1 MCPSPSS
8 SSYSSLPP
16 SRCRPRLRLQVQA
29 LNLLAALEGP
39 EDGGGGGGAEEAGEA
54 PAATANTLDPDI
66 RSAVYE
72 AAAAS
77 GDWEVY
83 NQLQQMYKGSADAEE
98 RQRTLL
104 ALGYAPGKSRVLATL
119 AFALSGDVRA
129 QVGMWWWGG
138 GGGGV
143 PPPGAPSP
151 GGGAKAACMRVC
163 VVRVGF
169 SC

>member
-16 SRCRPRLRLQVQA
+16 SRCRPRLRLQAQA

-83 NQLQQMYKGSADAEE
+83 NQLQQMYKGLADAEE

-138 GGGGV
+138 GGAGFRRQGRPPQEGGRRLH
-143 PPPGAPSP
+143 
-151 GGGAKAACMRVC
+151 ACVC
-163 VVRVGF
+163 VW
-169 SC
+169 